1 MKRLDRWCIAVA
13 GFAPW
18 GHRPAPPQGVS
29 AVPPA
34 RGRSFEIRRRRRPG
48 GFAAALLVG
57 LVTALSLMTGPRPVR
72 AEETLRL
79 FRLGTGG
86 LTGVYYP
93 IGQSLARGL
102 TAAAGEHSSAP
113 EGESGI
119 PGYIG
124 VAQISSGSV
133 ENARAVTRG
142 DIEAGLVQADVA
154 AQAYAGK
161 AAFAG
166 EATARSIRAVASLY
180 PERLQIVTR
189 RDAGIRSIGDF
200 RGWRIS
206 IDEVGSGTLAVMRIV
221 LAAHGMTEAD
231 FSPVYLKPMFTQE
244 KMSRGD
250 VQGFAM
256 MAGTP
261 MEAFTRLSAVGLY
274 LVPIPPA
281 IAARIHAQFPY
292 LVPAVI
298 PAGVYADIP
307 ATPTLQVHALLVVRA
322 ALDEDLV
329 YRATAALWSRRTAA
343 LLAAGHPQGRSI
355 APASA
360 LTGVSIPLHPGAER
374 FYRRIGVRH

>member
-1 MKRLDRWCIAVA
+1 
-13 GFAPW
+13 
-18 GHRPAPPQGVS
+18 
-29 AVPPA
+29 
-34 RGRSFEIRRRRRPG
+34 
-48 GFAAALLVG
+48 
-57 LVTALSLMTGPRPVR
+57 VTALSLMTGPRPVR

-200 RGWRIS
+200 RGRRIS

>member
-1 MKRLDRWCIAVA
+1 
-13 GFAPW
+13 
-18 GHRPAPPQGVS
+18 
-29 AVPPA
+29 
-34 RGRSFEIRRRRRPG
+34 
-48 GFAAALLVG
+48 
-57 LVTALSLMTGPRPVR
+57 
-72 AEETLRL
+72 
-79 FRLGTGG
+79 
-86 LTGVYYP
+86 
-93 IGQSLARGL
+93 
-102 TAAAGEHSSAP
+102 
-113 EGESGI
+113 
-119 PGYIG
+119 
-124 VAQISSGSV
+124 
-133 ENARAVTRG
+133 
-142 DIEAGLVQADVA
+142 
-154 AQAYAGK
+154 
-161 AAFAG
+161 
-166 EATARSIRAVASLY
+166 
-180 PERLQIVTR
+180 
-189 RDAGIRSIGDF
+189 
-200 RGWRIS
+200 
-206 IDEVGSGTLAVMRIV
+206 MRIV